1 MTSRHKI
8 LILANSLFFNN
19 GIKAILEEADFQLV
33 VEVSQWEGLFEFIK
47 SIIPNIIL
55 IDFIH
60 YDDSV

>member
-47 SIIPNIIL
+47 SIIPNII
-55 IDFIH
+55 
-60 YDDSV
+60 